1 MENVRKKIKIPS
13 EIVFIIANVLLALA
27 VSVVSTADFG
37 LSMIVAPAYILHLKI
52 GITFGQAE
60 YVVGAILFIIFCI
73 VVKRVKLIYFF
84 AFLTCLFYGA
94 VLDLFR
100 LIPAFNPTITP
111 PGSMDLWLRIIYF
124 VVGELLTAFSVA
136 LSFKCYIFPQVTD
149 FFVKGITETYALNQ
163 GKFKWGYDASMFL
176 IALIMTLAFFG
187 RFEGIKFGT
196 IILTLVNGPIL
207 ALMSKL
213 IDRFIDIN
221 TAFPKLEKLFVIEK
235 RKSKTNCETEN

>member
-1 MENVRKKIKIPS
+1 MGNLKNKIKIPS
-13 EIVFIIANVLLALA
+13 EILFVLANVLLALA
-27 VSVVSTADFG
+27 VSIVSTADFG

-60 YVVGAILFIIFCI
+60 YLVGAILFIIFCI
-73 VVKRVKLIYFF
+73 VVRKVKLIYFF

-111 PGSMDLWLRIIYF
+111 PGSMDLWLRIVYF
-124 VVGELLTAFSVA
+124 IVGELLTAFSVA

-149 FFVKGITETYALNQ
+149 FFVKGITETYSLKQSN
-163 GKFKWGYDASMFL
+163 FKWGYDASMFL
-176 IALIMTLAFFG
+176 IALIMTLVFFG

-207 ALMSKL
+207 ALMSK
-213 IDRFIDIN
+213 FIDKFFVIS

-235 RKSKTNCETEN
+235 RVEKNKTEKA